1 MPDLHTLPAGSRP
14 ERAIR
19 NNGPSDL
26 ALERYK
32 LRELAEGW
40 PCYRDACEWE
50 NLRSI
55 FHPDAHI
62 YTTWT
67 GLTHHL
73 QFIEA
78 SKTGMD
84 NGVFIMHR
92 IHGSTTDI
100 DPSGVRAVTKM
111 KATITQRFSG
121 LPCVSGG
128 TCEAD
133 AESDCRFI
141 FFWEKLDGSE
151 YPELDQQ
158 WRARFVRH
166 WYEKDK
172 LIAVTAGRD
181 PVIDLEKLQQYPPGY
196 RHLAYLQESTMGV
209 KVLLDL
215 PGHRREG
222 STVNGQK
229 HDLFQEYPML
239 HGCNSYK
246 DNRGFP
252 TTLKSIALREI
263 RMKYLFDV
271 I

>member
-1 MPDLHTLPAGSRP
+1 MKALDLTYTVVIMPDLHTLPAGSRP

-121 LPCVSGG
+121 LPCVSGD

-229 HDLFQEYPML
+229 HDLLYVQARDWVE
-239 HGCNSYK
+239 GK
-246 DNRGFP
+246 DV
-252 TTLKSIALREI
+252 AW
-263 RMKYLFDV
+263 
-271 I
+271 